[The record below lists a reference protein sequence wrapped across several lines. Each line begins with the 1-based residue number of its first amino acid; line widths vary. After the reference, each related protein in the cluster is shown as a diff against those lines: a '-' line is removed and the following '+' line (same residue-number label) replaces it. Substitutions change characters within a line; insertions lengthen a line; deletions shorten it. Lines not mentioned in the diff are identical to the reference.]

1 MEFVTHHVS
10 RSGNKT
16 LLGFFHSDAVDFD
29 PPSKS
34 LRLNIMK
41 AKAKVVYDLA
51 NGFTDDSDERSIRDL
66 MKDSPNS
73 YELIRL
79 VDVMEG
85 WEGMDDELEPD
96 QVDAVAF
103 QIAQVLDQRD
113 YVVYQLIRR
122 YLSLLDYDDSPTLG
136 DCFRRLLS
144 WPVEFQADEINFL
157 LFPNRSKELLKRI
170 ASATMRGRTNMVNA
184 AQILPPIIQQY
195 MTTPTHRNA
204 ELLALMYQ
212 VNYTTRICNSLVVL
226 DYQPLYSVI
235 TDLVDPLLT
244 NLQRTACRDTCD
256 ALRLEFAAAAKA
268 VEVVGSNEAKVTVNR
283 FMAALHAALVNFPP
297 TLPAPAPTAISA
309 IIAALGGVGNTL
321 SVLLA
326 TINGLPDALSG
337 AITISNIFGADRDD
351 KARQLIGE
359 LATQGSL
366 ARLAFTIKLQMVNW
380 LLTSPGLFTIDVTT
394 DDEENAI
401 NSVLQAAKDYDQAEL
416 YQLARGATWE
426 SLDSNI
432 QGDEFDQLLSIL
444 GRPV

>member
-1 MEFVTHHVS
+1 MEFVRHHVE
-10 RSGNKT
+10 RSGNST
-16 LLGFFHSDAVDFD
+16 LRGFFSSDAVDFD
-29 PPSKS
+29 PPTNS

-41 AKAKVVYDLA
+41 AKAKVVYDFA
-51 NGFTDDSDERSIRDL
+51 DGFTDDSDERAIRDI
-66 MKDSPNS
+66 MKDSQNS

-79 VDVMEG
+79 MGVMDG
-85 WEGMDDELEPD
+85 WEGMDDELEHD

-113 YVVYQLIRR
+113 YVIYQLIRR
-122 YLSLLDYDDSPTLG
+122 YLSVLDYDASPTLG
-136 DCFRRLLS
+136 DCFGRLLA
-144 WPVEFQADEINFL
+144 WPVEFQQDEINFL
-157 LFPNRSKELLKRI
+157 LFPNRRDDLLKRV

-184 AQILPPIIQQY
+184 AQILPSMIQRY
-195 MTTPTHRNA
+195 ITTPTHRNA
-204 ELLALMYQ
+204 ELIALMHQ
-212 VNYTTRICNSLVVL
+212 VNYTTRICSSLVVL

-235 TDLVDPLLT
+235 TDLVDPTLT
-244 NLQRTACRDTCD
+244 NAQRLACRDTCD
-256 ALRLEFAAAAKA
+256 ALHLEFAAAAKA

-283 FMAALHAALVNFPP
+283 FMAALQAALVNFPA
-297 TLPAPAPTAISA
+297 TLPAPTAVSA

-359 LATQGSL
+359 LAAQGSL

-380 LLTSPGLFTIDVTT
+380 MLTSPGLFTIDVTT

-401 NSVLQAAKDYDQAEL
+401 NSVLQAAKDYDKAEL

-432 QGDEFDQLLSIL
+432 QGDEFDSLLSIL
-444 GRPV
+444 QMPD